1 VSNEQVQAIC
11 GVACVWSM
19 QRHWRK
25 NGHCQYN
32 HPKIFHLYFF
42 LNDGLPAHH
51 LSLCSFLDECKKVYF
66 FCEKESVEGVTFQI
80 FTSFFLMPIIQIS
93 KAVLML
99 LRYLV

>member
-1 VSNEQVQAIC
+1 
-11 GVACVWSM
+11 
-19 QRHWRK
+19 
-25 NGHCQYN
+25 
-32 HPKIFHLYFF
+32 
-42 LNDGLPAHH
+42 
-51 LSLCSFLDECKKVYF
+51 LDECKNVYF